1 MTIKEQLI
9 NKLQT
14 WAPEDTA
21 ESWDNVGLQ
30 VDTTRDIKRVAL
42 VLEINLDTWD
52 IIQKYDYDLI
62 ISHHPLIFK
71 PLKSVGVDDW
81 THNVLRYLIQHNIG
95 FYVSH
100 TNLDS
105 AENGVSDAL
114 LQQYGLN
121 PKRVRDLNQGYGRVC
136 EFDSPINI
144 TDIESN
150 VQVVAQIIPENLTIN
165 SIAFMGGSGK
175 SFVHDIVEQG
185 IDFYVTGELGYHE
198 IQYLRQQKKGSSYL
212 VIINLR
218 CLFLILFMTSSIL
231 LILRLILLNKLSW
244 D

>member
-1 MTIKEQLI
+1 MIIKEQLI

-52 IIQKYDYDLI
+52 ILQKYDYDLI

-81 THNVLRYLIQHNIG
+81 THTVLRYLIQHNIG
-95 FYVSH
+95 LYVSH

-105 AENGVSDAL
+105 AEKGVSDAL
-114 LQQYGLN
+114 LQQYGLA
-121 PKRVRDLNQGYGRVC
+121 PKSVRDLNQGYGRVC

-144 TDIESN
+144 KDIESN
-150 VQVVAQIIPENLTIN
+150 VQVVAQIIPEDLTIN

-175 SFVHDIVEQG
+175 SFVHDIIEQD

-198 IQYLRQQKKGSSYL
+198 IQYLRQQKKG
-212 VIINLR
+212 
-218 CLFLILFMTSSIL
+218 LFLLGHYQSEVFILDTIHDQ
-231 LILRLILLNKLSW
+231 LNSLDVEIDIIK
-244 D
+244 